1 MFILNINHSFYK
13 WSEVIMRKF
22 IWMIS
27 SIFIILIIIFSIY
40 KSYSISDI
48 PYNSPKVKIS
58 YDNKKITSSQ
68 GEHNWING
76 EGGNSYLAG
85 SSYEIGKKLE
95 AIKCTASGYMDI
107 TFKTKPINCPPQK
120 LIVSIWKDKDNRE
133 VYQEIRGDISNSV
146 TILLPEKEGEYIFE
160 INAYWDDKHNTS
172 NILKI
177 LIE

>member
-1 MFILNINHSFYK
+1 MKRFIACMFTIGL
-13 WSEVIMRKF
+13 
-22 IWMIS
+22 
-27 SIFIILIIIFSIY
+27 IFIIGFNLY
-40 KSYSISDI
+40 KLYSKSDV
-48 PYNSPKVKIS
+48 PYEIPKVHFK
-58 YDNKKITSSQ
+58 YNNKKITSSQ

-85 SSYEIGKKLE
+85 SSYEIGEKLE
-95 AIKCTASGYMDI
+95 AIKCTASSYMDI
-107 TFKTKPINCPPQK
+107 AFKTKPINCPPQK

-133 VYQEIRGDISNSV
+133 VYQEIRGDISNLV
-146 TILLPEKEGEYIFE
+146 TILLSEKEGEYIFE